1 MVGVRRVP
9 EHAHRQAAKTLP
21 RLGAHSEHAV
31 DAGERGGLVAWQPPH
46 RQDED
51 LVPLTAGACSP
62 RRMSSRRIPRQTSGP
77 DSNPHDGRGAASRR
91 HRAPP
96 EPDPTPLP
104 DGRPLGSL
112 GEAALSCRCIDSQ
125 PTWVAAG
132 RASTSGPGVGASI
145 EPSSDWTTATAVAVN
160 AQYGQPCPTGWWATS
175 VGRRDGVGGA
185 QRLWPRS
192 TSAHWRGQDRRASG
206 CSGWFA
212 ATRAG
217 YSASARQQ
225 AGLM

>member
-1 MVGVRRVP
+1 MSPGSNDPSWMMVGVRRAP
-9 EHAHRQAAKTLP
+9 EHAHQQAANGLS
-21 RLGAHSEHAV
+21 RMGAHSEHAV
-31 DAGERGGLVAWQPPH
+31 ERGNGGGPVAWQPPH

-62 RRMSSRRIPRQTSGP
+62 RRRSSRRIPRQTSGP
-77 DSNPHDGRGAASRR
+77 DSSPRDGRGAASRR

-145 EPSSDWTTATAVAVN
+145 KPSSDWHHCHRRSGQRPIRPAVSDPLVGPP
-160 AQYGQPCPTGWWATS
+160 QSEG
-175 VGRRDGVGGA
+175 GRRRRGAAALATLHKCSLAWPGSPRAAVLGG
-185 QRLWPRS
+185 
-192 TSAHWRGQDRRASG
+192 
-206 CSGWFA
+206 
-212 ATRAG
+212 
-217 YSASARQQ
+217 
-225 AGLM
+225 

>member
-160 AQYGQPCPTGWWATS
+160 AQYGQPCPTGWWADVS
-175 VGRRDGVGGA
+175 RKGG
-185 QRLWPRS
+185 
-192 TSAHWRGQDRRASG
+192 T
-206 CSGWFA
+206 
-212 ATRAG
+212 
-217 YSASARQQ
+217 ASAARSGSGHAPPVLIGVARIAERVAVLGGLRPHELATQQ
-225 AGLM
+225 RPGSRPG